1 MTMGEATRTCLRKY
15 FQFSGR
21 ASRSE
26 FWRFALVTFLASLAV
41 SVLNAAIFG
50 PVTENELVVTLTQDG
65 TPSNQ
70 LRQSQIYGPG
80 PLTPIITLVLLVP
93 YLAAIA
99 RRLHDIGRSIWS
111 GVVAFA
117 IPLGL
122 LGVTIYGF
130 LETVPTDPSILAQ
143 IPDFPAE
150 ISLPAPPAALLA
162 ISVLSAFGAVIWFIV
177 VLARQG
183 DSAANRYGPPPATS
197 ELGLAK

>member
-1 MTMGEATRTCLRKY
+1 MRKY

-26 FWRFALVTFLASLAV
+26 FWKFALAIFLASLVV
-41 SVLNAAIFG
+41 SVLNAVIFG
-50 PVTENELVVTLTQDG
+50 PVTETELVTTLTPDG
-65 TPSNQ
+65 TPSSQ
-70 LRQSQIYGPG
+70 LRQSQTYGTG
-80 PLTPIITLVLLVP
+80 PLTTVLTLATLLP

-99 RRLHDIGRSIWS
+99 RRLHDVGRSIWS
-111 GVVAFA
+111 GVVALA

-130 LETVPTDPSILAQ
+130 WETFPIDPSILAQ

-150 ISLPAPPAALLA
+150 ISVPAPPAWLLA

-183 DSAANRYGPPPATS
+183 DAAANRYGPPPPTS
-197 ELGLAK
+197 ELGLAQ